1 MSRACV
7 VSEPGHTQ
15 VLRALGTGGFW
26 GGILLALAFW
36 HPAWL
41 LLSLVLFV
49 GTAVLDG
56 LITAVETRKARN

>member
-1 MSRACV
+1 VCRASV

-15 VLRALGTGGFW
+15 VLRAIGTGGFW
-26 GGILLALAFW
+26 GGILLAIAFW

-49 GTAVLDG
+49 GTAVVDG
-56 LITAVETRKARN
+56 IITAVEARKARD